1 MANFLLLGP
10 QTLAVG
16 FCTRFQFVRSSNT
29 EEHEKIKDCWQTT
42 KVYRAV
48 VLSAL
53 LYGAETWT
61 ICQSQVKKL
70 HAYTMR
76 HLREIMNNLERQNPK
91 RSDSR
96 ESWPSAYGWYF
107 NSDEPEMAR
116 SCREDG
122 LCQASQAAVVFPLT
136 RWKENRSRMTWVNIQ
151 GHREKKPEE
160 EEHFSR
166 SLEVASKGQND
177 VEEPD

>member
-1 MANFLLLGP
+1 
-10 QTLAVG
+10 
-16 FCTRFQFVRSSNT
+16 
-29 EEHEKIKDCWQTT
+29 
-42 KVYRAV
+42 
-48 VLSAL
+48 
-53 LYGAETWT
+53 
-61 ICQSQVKKL
+61 
-70 HAYTMR
+70 
-76 HLREIMNNLERQNPK
+76 
-91 RSDSR
+91 
-96 ESWPSAYGWYF
+96 
-107 NSDEPEMAR
+107 MAR

-160 EEHFSR
+160 EEHFSN